1 MPPPKFA
8 GDVVPVPW
16 QTWQEANPPD
26 AEGACFATG
35 PCCVAWA
42 HPAGWPASLWHIV
55 PLKHPG
61 AVPAGAGEG
70 GTCGLSPFAVPV

>member
-16 QTWQEANPPD
+16 QTWQEANPAD
-26 AEGACFATG
+26 AEGACLATG

-55 PLKHPG
+55 PL
-61 AVPAGAGEG
+61 
-70 GTCGLSPFAVPV
+70 